1 MTLNETAPAPA
12 GALDATHVEA
22 LAERVAVAAPEFTAM
37 ADAIWDD
44 PEMRWEEFR
53 AQEKHQA
60 AARAHGFTVTERVG
74 GIPTAFS
81 AERGSGGP
89 VIAFLGEYD
98 ALADISQESGN
109 AERTPDPAN
118 ASGNGHGC
126 HHHLL
131 GSGALMAAVVT
142 AEYFEAAGIEA
153 RVRYYGCPAEEA
165 AAGKTFMVKSGAF
178 ADVDAAVTWHPT
190 PLTRSRQS
198 LTLSYS
204 QVYFHFTG
212 LAAHAG
218 AMPHLGRSA
227 LDAVELMNV
236 GVNFLRE
243 HMPDSARVHYAI
255 TDAGGRSPNVVQAHA
270 SVYYVIRA
278 EDTRQ
283 MRELHERVVRIARGA
298 ALMTETELEIE
309 FDGACAEVLPNEVL
323 ERTLEGVLRQIGP
336 VPFDAEDQQ
345 TAARFAAGLD
355 AREISGAKR
364 LVGWQ
369 VTDGRALHDGIAPF
383 LPEQPRPQMTGSTD
397 VGDVSWVVPTVQIS
411 SATAALGTPFH
422 AWQTVAQGKLPAAHK
437 GMLHAATSMAA
448 TAAAIVLDPG
458 VLAAARQEH
467 RDVLAVTPY
476 LEPIP
481 DGVVAPPLRAGA
493 RSAGPGSVS

>member
-1 MTLNETAPAPA
+1 MTIDSTAPL
-12 GALDATHVEA
+12 GSLDTGPLEE
-22 LAERVAVAAPEFTAM
+22 LSQRVAAAAPEFTAM

-53 AQEKHQA
+53 AQDKHQA
-60 AARAHGFTVTERVG
+60 AARAHGFSVTEKVG

-81 AERGSGGP
+81 AERGTGGP

-98 ALADISQESGN
+98 ALADISQEAGSPQ
-109 AERTPDPAN
+109 RTPDPAN
-118 ASGNGHGC
+118 ISGNGHGC

-131 GSGALMAAVVT
+131 GSGALLAASVT
-142 AEYFEAAGIEA
+142 ADYFEAAGIQA

-165 AAGKTFMVKSGAF
+165 AAGKTFMVKAGAF
-178 ADVDAAVTWHPT
+178 GDVDAAVTWHPT
-190 PLTRSRQS
+190 TMTSSRQS

-243 HMPDSARVHYAI
+243 HMPDTARVHYAI
-255 TDAGGRSPNVVQAHA
+255 TDTGGRSPNVVQAHA

-278 EDTRQ
+278 DDTRQ
-283 MRELHERVVRIARGA
+283 MRDLQERVENIARGA
-298 ALMTETELEIE
+298 ALMTETDLEIE

-323 ERTLEGVLRQIGP
+323 ERTLEDVLQQLGP
-336 VPFDAEDQQ
+336 VGFDATDQL
-345 TAARFAAGLD
+345 AATEFAVGLD
-355 AREISGAKR
+355 EREIAGSKR
-364 LVGWQ
+364 RVGWDPR
-369 VTDGRALHDGIAPF
+369 DGRALHDDLAPYQ
-383 LPEQPRPQMTGSTD
+383 PEQPRPQMTGSTD

-422 AWQTVAQGKLPAAHK
+422 AWQTVAQGKMPAAHK
-437 GMLHAATSMAA
+437 GMIHAATSMAA
-448 TAAAIVLDPG
+448 TAAAIVTNPG
-458 VLAAARQEH
+458 VLAAAKQEH
-467 RDVLAVTPY
+467 TDIIALTPY

-481 DGVVAPPLRAGA
+481 DGVVAPPLRVDAHPTG
-493 RSAGPGSVS
+493 R

>member
-1 MTLNETAPAPA
+1 MTIDSTAPA
-12 GALDATHVEA
+12 GVLDTDHLSALID
-22 LAERVAVAAPEFTAM
+22 RVTAAAPEFTAM

-44 PEMRWEEFR
+44 PEMRWEEFH

-60 AARAHGFTVTERVG
+60 AARAHGFTVTEKVA

-81 AERGSGGP
+81 AERGTGGP

-109 AERTPDPAN
+109 PERTPDPTN

-131 GSGALMAAVVT
+131 GSGALLAAAVT
-142 AEYFEAAGIEA
+142 AEYFEAAGIQA

-165 AAGKTFMVKSGAF
+165 AAGKTFMVKAGAF
-178 ADVDAAVTWHPT
+178 GDVDAAVTWHPMT
-190 PLTRSRQS
+190 LTRSRQS

-243 HMPDSARVHYAI
+243 HMPDTARVHYAI
-255 TDAGGRSPNVVQAHA
+255 TDAGGRSPNVVQPHA

-283 MRELHERVVRIARGA
+283 MRDLHERVVKIARGA

-323 ERTLEGVLRQIGP
+323 ERTLEGVLQQLGP
-336 VPFDAEDQQ
+336 VPFDASDQL
-345 TAARFAAGLD
+345 AAAEFAVGLD
-355 AREISGAKR
+355 AREIAASKR
-364 LVGWQ
+364 LAGWD
-369 VTDGRALHDGIAPF
+369 VRDGRALHDGIAPY

-422 AWQTVAQGKLPAAHK
+422 AWQTVAQGKMPAAHK
-437 GMLHAATSMAA
+437 GMIHAATSMAA
-448 TAAAIVLDPG
+448 TAAAIVTNPD
-458 VLAAARQEH
+458 VLAAAQREH
-467 RDVLAVTPY
+467 ADIIALTPY

-481 DGVVAPPLRAGA
+481 DGVVAPPLRTDGRPAKH
-493 RSAGPGSVS
+493 

>member
-1 MTLNETAPAPA
+1 MTADITPNRTTELSEHLGELKDRIAQA
-12 GALDATHVEA
+12 G
-22 LAERVAVAAPEFTAM
+22 PEFTAL

-60 AARAHGFTVTERVG
+60 MARAHGFTITEAVA

-81 AERGSGGP
+81 AQRGASGP

-98 ALADISQESGN
+98 ALAEISQEAGKPL
-109 AERTPDPAN
+109 RTPDPAN
-118 ASGNGHGC
+118 TSGNGHGC

-131 GSGALMAAVVT
+131 GTGALMAAII
-142 AEYFEAAGIEA
+142 AADYFEAAGIEA
-153 RVRYYGCPAEEA
+153 QVRYYGCPAEEA
-165 AAGKTFMVKSGAF
+165 AAGKTFMVRAGAF
-178 ADVDAAVTWHPT
+178 DDVDAAVTWHPFPT
-190 PLTRSRQS
+190 TSARQQ

-227 LDAVELMNV
+227 LDAAELLNV
-236 GVNFLRE
+236 GTNFLRE
-243 HMPDSARVHYAI
+243 HMPDSARVHYAF
-255 TDAGGRSPNVVQAHA
+255 TDAGGRSANVVQAHA

-278 EDTRQ
+278 QDTRQ
-283 MRELHERVVRIARGA
+283 MQDLYDRVVNIAQGA
-298 ALMTETELEIE
+298 AMMTETELEIE

-323 ERTLEGVLRQIGP
+323 EKTLDGVLRELGP
-336 VPFDAEDQQ
+336 VPFDAADQ
-345 TAARFAAGLD
+345 AAAAGFAISLD
-355 AREISGAKR
+355 DRAIAEAKR
-364 LVGWQ
+364 SVGWGVGDQ
-369 VTDGRALHDGIAPF
+369 RAIHDDITPFHPDAPRF
-383 LPEQPRPQMTGSTD
+383 QSTGSTD

-411 SATAALGTPFH
+411 SSTAALGTPFH

-448 TAAAIVLDPG
+448 TATAIVTDPEM
-458 VLAAARQEH
+458 LAAAQREH
-467 RDVLAVTPY
+467 AHIMAKTPY
-476 LEPIP
+476 LPPIP
-481 DGVVAPPLRAGA
+481 EGVVAPPLRTDS
-493 RSAGPGSVS
+493 RSARQ

>member
-1 MTLNETAPAPA
+1 MTIHSTMPH
-12 GALDATHVEA
+12 GALDTDHLRA
-22 LAERVAVAAPEFTAM
+22 LTERTVASAPEFTAM

-60 AARAHGFTVTERVG
+60 AARAHGFTVTEKVA

-81 AERGSGGP
+81 AERGTGGP

-109 AERTPDPAN
+109 PERTPDPAN
-118 ASGNGHGC
+118 TSGNGHGC

-131 GSGALMAAVVT
+131 GSGALLAAVVT
-142 AEYFEAAGIEA
+142 AEYFEAAGIQA

-178 ADVDAAVTWHPT
+178 NDVDAAVTWHPMT
-190 PLTRSRQS
+190 LTRSRQS

-255 TDAGGRSPNVVQAHA
+255 TDAGGRSPNVVQPHA

-283 MRELHERVVRIARGA
+283 MRDLQERVMKIARGA

-323 ERTLEGVLRQIGP
+323 ERTLEGVLQQLGP
-336 VPFDAEDQQ
+336 VPFDTADQL
-345 TAARFAAGLD
+345 AASEFAAGLD
-355 AREISGAKR
+355 AREIAASKR
-364 LVGWQ
+364 LAGWD
-369 VTDGRALHDGIAPF
+369 VRDERALHDEIAPY

-422 AWQTVAQGKLPAAHK
+422 AWQTVAQGKMPAAHK
-437 GMLHAATSMAA
+437 GMIHAATSMAA
-448 TAAAIVLDPG
+448 MATAIVTDPE
-458 VLAAARQEH
+458 VLTTAQREH
-467 RDVLAVTPY
+467 SDILALTPY

-481 DGVVAPPLRAGA
+481 DGVVAPPLRTDG
-493 RSAGPGSVS
+493 RSTKH

>member
-1 MTLNETAPAPA
+1 MTIDSTTDTAGTLNADQLS
-12 GALDATHVEA
+12 ALDH
-22 LAERVAVAAPEFTAM
+22 RVAAAAPEFTAM

-53 AQEKHQA
+53 AQAKHQA
-60 AARAHGFTVTERVG
+60 AARAHGFTVTEKVA

-81 AERGSGGP
+81 AERGTGGP

-98 ALADISQESGN
+98 ALADISQEAGN
-109 AERTPDPAN
+109 PERTPDPAN
-118 ASGNGHGC
+118 TSGNGHGC

-131 GSGALMAAVVT
+131 GSGALLAAVVT

-178 ADVDAAVTWHPT
+178 GDVDAAVTWHPMPIT
-190 PLTRSRQS
+190 GSRQS

-243 HMPDSARVHYAI
+243 HMPDTARVHYAI

-283 MRELHERVVRIARGA
+283 MRDLYERVVKIARGA

-323 ERTLEGVLRQIGP
+323 ERTLEGVLQQLGP
-336 VPFDAEDQQ
+336 VPFDAADQL
-345 TAARFAAGLD
+345 TAAEFAAGLD
-355 AREISGAKR
+355 DREIAEAKR
-364 LVGWQ
+364 LVGWNLR
-369 VTDGRALHDGIAPF
+369 DERALHDEITPF
-383 LPEQPRPQMTGSTD
+383 RPEQPRPQMTGSTD
-397 VGDVSWVVPTVQIS
+397 VGDVSWVVPTVQIG

-437 GMLHAATSMAA
+437 GMIHAATSMAA
-448 TAAAIVLDPG
+448 MATALATDPEL
-458 VLAAARQEH
+458 LAAAQQEH
-467 RDVLAVTPY
+467 ADIIALTPY

-481 DGVVAPPLRAGA
+481 DGVVAPPLRTGG
-493 RSAGPGSVS
+493 RSARQ